1 MKTQIIQLEPHDDIV
16 SARDKMGWGQTSR
29 ILLIWPDTGRVLDRR
44 LDLILLQRHATTL
57 GAQLAI
63 VTTDPNVRYLAKELF
78 IPVFNETNQAQDS
91 SWRVKNRRRS
101 RQSIKLIKSEHTS
114 PDLKIL
120 YTQTHPST
128 PAWLKNPVTR
138 VILFTIGVLAVFSIG
153 AIILPSATVKL
164 NVKKETQEI
173 TLDIMS
179 NPEIDSINLSG
190 EIPARRARVIVEGRS
205 SLPVQG
211 TIQLPDEYASGHVT
225 FTNLTDKIISIPP
238 NSVVRTLDKEP
249 VRFLT
254 TKKVD
259 VPAGPGNSIPAP
271 VQAVEPG
278 KYGNLPAHSL
288 LAIEGSIG
296 LNLAVTNPLP
306 TRGGKDRTAPA
317 PTDNDRKL
325 LYQQIL
331 DDLKITAISE
341 LRAQLGVD
349 DILFTSTLNITDVLE
364 ETYDPA
370 DGLPS
375 DFVNLNLRVEF
386 EALTVSGDDIENL
399 LTQIMDANLAKD
411 TSPFKETLEYFY
423 LEEPEMDEDGIA
435 RWKIHAIRSFKVR
448 IPETQVVDKIKGQ
461 TTKTAERNLS
471 DTLPLNHP
479 PELKVIPDWW
489 PRIPVLPFRVNIV
502 QE

>member
-29 ILLIWPDTGRVLDRR
+29 ILLIWPDSGRVLDRR
-44 LDLILLQRHATTL
+44 LDLTLLQRHATSL

-63 VTTDPNVRYLAKELF
+63 VTTDPNVRYLARGLY
-78 IPVFNETNQAQDS
+78 IPVFKDTNQAQES

-101 RQSIKLIKSEHTS
+101 RQSIKSIKSEHTS
-114 PDLKIL
+114 PDLKTL
-120 YTQTHPST
+120 YAQTHPST

-138 VILFTIGVLAVFSIG
+138 VIMFTIGVLAFLSIG

-173 TLDIMS
+173 TIDVMS
-179 NPEIDSINLSG
+179 NPEIDRINLSG

-205 SLPVQG
+205 SLPVHG

-225 FTNLTDKIISIPP
+225 FTNLTDKLISVPS

-254 TKKVD
+254 TKKVN
-259 VPAGPGNSIPAP
+259 VPAGPGNSITAP

-278 KYGNLPAHSL
+278 KNGNLPAQSL
-288 LAIEGSIG
+288 VAIEGPIG
-296 LNLAVTNPLP
+296 LDLAVTNPLP
-306 TRGGKDRTAPA
+306 TRGGTDRTAPA
-317 PTDNDRKL
+317 PTDNDREL
-325 LYQQIL
+325 LYQQML
-331 DDLKITAISE
+331 DDLKITALSE

-349 DILFTSTLNITDVLE
+349 DILFTSSLNLTDVLE
-364 ETYDPA
+364 ETYDPD
-370 DGLPS
+370 DGIPTDL
-375 DFVNLNLRVEF
+375 VNLNLRVEF
-386 EALTVSGDDIENL
+386 EALTVSGDDIETL

-411 TSPFKETLEYFY
+411 TTPFKETLEYFY
-423 LEEPEMDEDGIA
+423 LEDPEIDNEGIA
-435 RWKIHAIRSFKVR
+435 RWKLHAIRSFKVR
-448 IPETQVVDKIKGQ
+448 IPDTLVVDKIKGQ
-461 TTKTAERNLS
+461 TTSTAERNLS
-471 DTLPLNHP
+471 DTFPIHQP
-479 PELKVIPDWW
+479 PELKVTPYWW
-489 PRIPVLPFRVNIV
+489 PHIPVLPFRVHIV